1 MSQKRKNREKE
12 ENAALKAEVD
22 KYLRD
27 FDRAFTE
34 IEAMNDPAEKIL
46 KLQSLRYRVGK
57 AKEFVPSEVSS
68 LADIRAKRTVKTY
81 FKKAGL
87 ILASLPIVTLP
98 VTSIDVNWTSNRS
111 VDDKRKELSAVVDAA
126 GFKKVMDSHRER
138 IDEMLDTTVR
148 DCDLREM
155 SKSRYF
161 YDALHNCGSLKKR
174 FDAAAAAR
182 AALGEEKPQ
191 TSVQEASAPEVS
203 APAAT
208 PTRNSPQR
216 KFNLDKK

>member
-12 ENAALKAEVD
+12 ENAVLKGQVD
-22 KYLRD
+22 KYLQD
-27 FDRAFTE
+27 FDKAFAE

-57 AKEFVPSEVSS
+57 ARESVRFEVSS
-68 LADIRAKRTVKTY
+68 LADKRAKRTAKTY
-81 FKKAGL
+81 FKRAGL

-98 VTSIDVNWTSNRS
+98 VTAVDANWTSNRS
-111 VDDKRKELSAVVDAA
+111 VDDKRKELAAEVDAH
-126 GFKKVMDSHRER
+126 GFRKIMDSHQEH
-138 IDEMLDTTVR
+138 IDEMLDTVVR

-161 YDALHNCGSLKKR
+161 YDALHNCGALKKR

-182 AALGEEKPQ
+182 AALGEEKP
-191 TSVQEASAPEVS
+191 VAAAPEAVQ
-203 APAAT
+203 
-208 PTRNSPQR
+208 TRNPPQQQR
-216 KFNLDKK
+216 KFNLGK